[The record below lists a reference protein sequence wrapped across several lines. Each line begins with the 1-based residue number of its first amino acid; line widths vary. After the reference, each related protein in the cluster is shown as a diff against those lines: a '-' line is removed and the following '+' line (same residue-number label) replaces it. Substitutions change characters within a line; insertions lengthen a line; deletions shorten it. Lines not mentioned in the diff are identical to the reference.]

1 MQYGYLI
8 KISNN
13 NIYKEVQ
20 LPVDAGSLKIGLG
33 LDCDVRFHKDLF
45 FENFELLFTNTN
57 GEWQISCSENVYINI
72 GDVRKLAAKRLSHA
86 DSFTVNYQS
95 SETELFRIDFVFD
108 FDNEKKDYDRCID
121 ISTSPTVYIG
131 GNSNCN
137 LVLSGDYVQNEL
149 VELVNTA
156 NGFVLNVKSTVYGV
170 YHNGSLA
177 KNGCIIKDTD
187 FFSISNY
194 SFYYRNGILRTS
206 KNVFVQVLQFSDD
219 YNKNNYPKFTR
230 STRIKTV
237 IDDQKIS
244 ILEPPAKPQKPK
256 NNLLS
261 RLLPSAVMIIMGI
274 AMISVSPFMLV
285 SSAVGVITAV
295 LSLIQSKKD
304 FKDNSAERIS
314 KYEAYIENK
323 KQEIITEREKEKN
336 SLESVYIDIG
346 KECNNFQTFSSE
358 LFDRIRENDDF
369 LTVRL
374 GSGKLEAQR
383 VIDYKKQEKLEVED
397 DLQKIPQQVSEEYK
411 YIDCA
416 PIVCSLKNSNAIG
429 IVGYEQ
435 YRFEIMK
442 NIVIDICARQFQSD
456 VKLVFVVKEEN
467 RNKVLWLRMLP
478 HVQNDDIGI
487 RNIICDDESKNLLF
501 EYLYREL
508 NERKQNKS
516 YPFNIVVFLYDE
528 YGFHNHPVSKFVN
541 DAKDLG
547 VTFVY
552 FGDDKSQIGLG
563 CDYIVEIK
571 DSQNAT
577 LIDSSD
583 INKSTDFVYPTIS
596 DYQAGQIVNL
606 LAPVYTEE
614 ISLEGTLTKSISLFK
629 LLNILAVDDIDL
641 QNNWASTDVTKSM
654 SAPLGVSKSGVV
666 CLDLHDKAHG
676 PHGLVA
682 GTTGSGKSEIL
693 QTYILSMS
701 ILFHPYE
708 VGFLII
714 DFKGGGMVNQF
725 RDLPHLIGSITNID
739 GKEIDRSL
747 KSIKAELQKRQKYFA
762 QADVNHINKYIKK
775 YKAGEVKEPLP
786 HLIIIVDEFAEL
798 KADQPEFMKELIS
811 AARIGRSLGV
821 HLILA
826 TQKPSGQ
833 VNEQIWSNSRFK
845 LCLKV
850 QDQSDSNE
858 VLKSPL
864 AAEIKE
870 PGRAYLQVGNNEIF
884 ELFQSAY
891 SGAPEKSDSDNIKE
905 FKINELDFS
914 GRRKTLF
921 EQKKSNQ
928 QSSDRNQLEAI
939 VEYVKN
945 HCEANSITKLPNI
958 CLPSLPKLIN
968 FENDSLSKKDNG
980 LPIGIF
986 DDPDNQLQ
994 STTYIDV
1001 TSENVFILGSSM
1013 SGKTNLL
1020 QLIIKGISL
1029 KYTPDEFNIYIIDF
1043 SSMVLKNFEKLN
1055 HVGGVVVSN
1064 EDEKLKNLF
1073 KLLNEQIAYRKEKL
1087 LLSGVSSFSSYKEA
1101 GNKDLPQIVLIIDN
1115 LTALNELYL
1124 QDDDSLLNICR
1135 EGLTVGICV
1144 IVANSQ
1150 TSGIGYR
1157 YLSNFSSKIA
1167 FHCIDNNEYFNLF
1180 DGVTVQPNDNTGR
1193 CLVNV
1198 DKRVLECQTYLSFE
1212 GEKEFERVKNIRTFV
1227 EEVALKYNSRAM
1239 VIPCIPKTLTV
1250 SGLNN
1255 DFRTQVEGYNIPV
1268 GLTYDEVQ
1276 PFCFDLSKLGI
1287 IGICGRNGYGH
1298 KNFVSLIVKSLAV
1311 SGKPSEVIV
1320 FDDMNKGLSHLKDYV
1335 STYSLSSDG
1344 VCDIIK
1350 KWHNELERRYA
1361 QIYIDEA
1368 ENTDFDLLL
1377 MIVQNND
1384 VASKIQSDYEI
1395 VDMFNDIVTRY
1406 KDLGV
1411 CIVFSNYPNTS
1422 ISFDAPE
1429 PIKLIRQK
1437 QHIICLED
1445 FSNLKCFDPSY
1456 EALRTNKKP
1465 ISLGDGYYINDN
1477 DVTKI
1482 KIALCE

>member
-86 DSFTVNYQS
+86 DSFTVNYQN

-261 RLLPSAVMIIMGI
+261 RLLPSAVMIIMGL

-323 KQEIITEREKEKN
+323 KQEIITEREKEKS

-374 GSGKLEAQR
+374 GSGKLEAKR

-596 DYQAGQIVNL
+596 D
-606 LAPVYTEE
+606 
-614 ISLEGTLTKSISLFK
+614 
-629 LLNILAVDDIDL
+629 
-641 QNNWASTDVTKSM
+641 
-654 SAPLGVSKSGVV
+654 
-666 CLDLHDKAHG
+666 
-676 PHGLVA
+676 
-682 GTTGSGKSEIL
+682 
-693 QTYILSMS
+693 
-701 ILFHPYE
+701 
-708 VGFLII
+708 
-714 DFKGGGMVNQF
+714 
-725 RDLPHLIGSITNID
+725 
-739 GKEIDRSL
+739 
-747 KSIKAELQKRQKYFA
+747 
-762 QADVNHINKYIKK
+762 
-775 YKAGEVKEPLP
+775 
-786 HLIIIVDEFAEL
+786 
-798 KADQPEFMKELIS
+798 
-811 AARIGRSLGV
+811 
-821 HLILA
+821 
-826 TQKPSGQ
+826 
-833 VNEQIWSNSRFK
+833 
-845 LCLKV
+845 
-850 QDQSDSNE
+850 
-858 VLKSPL
+858 
-864 AAEIKE
+864 
-870 PGRAYLQVGNNEIF
+870 
-884 ELFQSAY
+884 
-891 SGAPEKSDSDNIKE
+891 
-905 FKINELDFS
+905 
-914 GRRKTLF
+914 
-921 EQKKSNQ
+921 
-928 QSSDRNQLEAI
+928 
-939 VEYVKN
+939 
-945 HCEANSITKLPNI
+945 
-958 CLPSLPKLIN
+958 
-968 FENDSLSKKDNG
+968 
-980 LPIGIF
+980 
-986 DDPDNQLQ
+986 
-994 STTYIDV
+994 
-1001 TSENVFILGSSM
+1001 
-1013 SGKTNLL
+1013 
-1020 QLIIKGISL
+1020 
-1029 KYTPDEFNIYIIDF
+1029 
-1043 SSMVLKNFEKLN
+1043 
-1055 HVGGVVVSN
+1055 
-1064 EDEKLKNLF
+1064 
-1073 KLLNEQIAYRKEKL
+1073 
-1087 LLSGVSSFSSYKEA
+1087 
-1101 GNKDLPQIVLIIDN
+1101 
-1115 LTALNELYL
+1115 
-1124 QDDDSLLNICR
+1124 
-1135 EGLTVGICV
+1135 
-1144 IVANSQ
+1144 
-1150 TSGIGYR
+1150 
-1157 YLSNFSSKIA
+1157 
-1167 FHCIDNNEYFNLF
+1167 
-1180 DGVTVQPNDNTGR
+1180 
-1193 CLVNV
+1193 
-1198 DKRVLECQTYLSFE
+1198 
-1212 GEKEFERVKNIRTFV
+1212 
-1227 EEVALKYNSRAM
+1227 
-1239 VIPCIPKTLTV
+1239 
-1250 SGLNN
+1250 
-1255 DFRTQVEGYNIPV
+1255 
-1268 GLTYDEVQ
+1268 
-1276 PFCFDLSKLGI
+1276 
-1287 IGICGRNGYGH
+1287 
-1298 KNFVSLIVKSLAV
+1298 
-1311 SGKPSEVIV
+1311 
-1320 FDDMNKGLSHLKDYV
+1320 
-1335 STYSLSSDG
+1335 
-1344 VCDIIK
+1344 
-1350 KWHNELERRYA
+1350 
-1361 QIYIDEA
+1361 
-1368 ENTDFDLLL
+1368 
-1377 MIVQNND
+1377 
-1384 VASKIQSDYEI
+1384 
-1395 VDMFNDIVTRY
+1395 
-1406 KDLGV
+1406 
-1411 CIVFSNYPNTS
+1411 
-1422 ISFDAPE
+1422 
-1429 PIKLIRQK
+1429 
-1437 QHIICLED
+1437 
-1445 FSNLKCFDPSY
+1445 
-1456 EALRTNKKP
+1456 
-1465 ISLGDGYYINDN
+1465 
-1477 DVTKI
+1477 
-1482 KIALCE
+1482 